1 MHSYKLTGLG
11 EFRFFLKY
19 SIFFVV
25 PLVATDEAETA
36 WDDGENKVT
45 ENQMFFDCYL
55 FRP

>member
-1 MHSYKLTGLG
+1 MHSYKLTGLI

-36 WDDGENKVT
+36 
-45 ENQMFFDCYL
+45 
-55 FRP
+55 